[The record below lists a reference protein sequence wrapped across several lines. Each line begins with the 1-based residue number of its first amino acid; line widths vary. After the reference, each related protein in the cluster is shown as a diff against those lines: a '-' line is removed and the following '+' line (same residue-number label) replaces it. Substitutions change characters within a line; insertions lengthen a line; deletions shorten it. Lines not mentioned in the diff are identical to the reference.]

1 MKKRPALETER
12 LVLRPFT
19 EKDAPTVQ
27 RLCSNRA
34 IADTTLNIPHP
45 YELEAAQEWIA
56 THQDAYEQ
64 GTGVNFAIVRGDD
77 HVLVGA
83 IGLVFQPDHARAEM
97 GYWIGK
103 PYWNQGYGTEAAGAV
118 LQYAFETRDLNR
130 VYAHHLTR
138 NPASGRIMQKIG
150 MRHEGQL
157 RQHVKKWDIFEDLE
171 VYGILKSDYEVPGS

>member
-1 MKKRPALETER
+1 MQKQPTLETER
-12 LVLRPFT
+12 LVLRPFNS
-19 EKDAPTVQ
+19 EDAPAVH
-27 RLCSNRA
+27 RLCSDRA

-45 YELEAAQEWIA
+45 YKLETAQEWIA
-56 THQDAYEQ
+56 SHQEMYEENK
-64 GTGVNFAIVRGDD
+64 GVNFAIARRKDGT
-77 HVLVGA
+77 LVGA

-103 PYWNQGYGTEAAGAV
+103 PYWNQGCGTEAAAAM

-157 RQHVKKWDIFEDLE
+157 QQHVKKWDVFEDLE
-171 VYGILKSDYEVPGS
+171 VYGILKSDHKVPDS